1 MRMGCN
7 RARGSW
13 FVALIVCCAI
23 AASANSVAAQKPDAA
38 AEALAVSNAMNT
50 FYRAAK
56 KPDMGSLVSRWER
69 LPTSDQPAAL
79 PPMIGF
85 LSAYFQKNPNE
96 VDRLANQSL
105 TRKGQSVVLIGLE
118 GAGNDAAARRIA
130 NKWRW
135 PEGDI
140 AKLASITPLDQL
152 VPESPSDLDTLW
164 GAAFAT
170 GDASYV
176 RRIFDFYAKIANDP
190 KIEFGDI
197 VRVVEARRDNKLDSL
212 RGIGERYP
220 PEMAQKIVFAA
231 SALWSLMA
239 NATVHPFV
247 QAELAR
253 LEKEEKETKAVKAM
267 VALKQPR

>member
-1 MRMGCN
+1 
-7 RARGSW
+7 
-13 FVALIVCCAI
+13 
-23 AASANSVAAQKPDAA
+23 
-38 AEALAVSNAMNT
+38 
-50 FYRAAK
+50 
-56 KPDMGSLVSRWER
+56 
-69 LPTSDQPAAL
+69 
-79 PPMIGF
+79 
-85 LSAYFQKNPNE
+85 
-96 VDRLANQSL
+96 
-105 TRKGQSVVLIGLE
+105 
-118 GAGNDAAARRIA
+118 
-130 NKWRW
+130 
-135 PEGDI
+135 
-140 AKLASITPLDQL
+140 
-152 VPESPSDLDTLW
+152 
-164 GAAFAT
+164 
-170 GDASYV
+170 V

-212 RGIGERYP
+212 RGIGERYS

>member
-1 MRMGCN
+1 MKVGRH

-13 FVALIVCCAI
+13 FVALIAGCAI
-23 AASANSVAAQKPDAA
+23 AASANPVHAQKADVA

-50 FYRAAK
+50 FYRTTQ
-56 KPDMGSLVSRWER
+56 KPDMGTLVSRWER

-85 LSAYFQKNPNE
+85 LAAYFQKNPNA

-130 NKWRW
+130 TKWRW
-135 PEGDI
+135 PESDV
-140 AKLASITPLDQL
+140 AKLATITPLDQL

-164 GAAFAT
+164 GAAFST
-170 GDASYV
+170 GDPSYV
-176 RRIFDFYAKIANDP
+176 RRIIDFYANIANDP
-190 KIEFGDI
+190 KIQFGDV
-197 VRVVEARRDNKLDSL
+197 VRVVEARRDNKMDSL
-212 RGIGERYP
+212 RGIGERYSS
-220 PEMAQKIVFAA
+220 EMAQNIVFAA
-231 SALWSLMA
+231 SALWSLLA

-247 QAELAR
+247 KAELDR
-253 LEKEEKETKAVKAM
+253 VEKEAAATNAVKAM
-267 VALKQPR
+267 VALRQPR